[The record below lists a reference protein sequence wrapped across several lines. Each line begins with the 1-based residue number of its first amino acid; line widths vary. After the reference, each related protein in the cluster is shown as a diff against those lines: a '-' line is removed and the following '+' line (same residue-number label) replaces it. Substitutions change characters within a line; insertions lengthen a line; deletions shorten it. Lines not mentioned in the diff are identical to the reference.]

1 VRTISSSLEAAQKST
16 AATPYIHIEI
26 GGTDYSSRL
35 LQIEHHE
42 EAYRERAVV
51 VLRNNDSVLSDID
64 LRGEYFEI
72 GYGHDTSL
80 GKEYKDTAGLWVKSQ
95 QIVSLEGQLV
105 CVLQCEGMWS
115 LLRELRIMIVG
126 DPPYFTISYD
136 KTKTI
141 YELLELVFGAA
152 NFDLEALGDQDD
164 GIISAF
170 KPVLSINMIPFE
182 NCATVLYRLIYMT
195 KCYLRAKVGKKFKII
210 YPQESDS
217 IDEKYYSNKAH
228 YFNEYVEKHNLV
240 VPNKIN
246 VFCNQGVDGSWENLI
261 TGEAVDED
269 AIEAYEGQE
278 ILHCQIAADITN
290 QADADNRAAAI
301 MTRIKAEELAG
312 RLVIPHDCRVE
323 LYDRVAIY
331 DARRS
336 A

>member
-1 VRTISSSLEAAQKST
+1 MRTISSSLEAAQKST

-51 VLRNNDSVLSDID
+51 VLRNNDSVLSDKD
-64 LRGEYFEI
+64 LVGEYFEI

-80 GKEYKDTAGLWVKSQ
+80 GKEYSDTAGLWVKSQ

-105 CVLQCEGMWS
+105 CVLQCEGMWT
-115 LLRELRIMIVG
+115 LLREIRVMIEG
-126 DPPYFTISYD
+126 KPPYFDLPYD
-136 KTKTI
+136 KTHTV
-141 YELLELVFGAA
+141 YELLELIISDAGFT
-152 NFDLEALGDQDD
+152 LEALGDQDD
-164 GIISAF
+164 GIINNF
-170 KPVLSINMIPFE
+170 KPFFSINRIPFE
-182 NCATVLYRLIYMT
+182 NPATALYRLIYMT
-195 KCYLRAKVGKKFKII
+195 KCYLRAKAAKRFKII
-210 YPQESDS
+210 YPQEDDDV
-217 IDEKYYSNKAH
+217 DESYYSNKAH
-228 YFNEYVEKHNLV
+228 YFNEYVEKYNLL
-240 VPNKIN
+240 VPNTVW
-246 VFCNQGVDGSWENLI
+246 VFCNQSDDGTWENLI
-261 TGEAVDED
+261 TGVATDED
-269 AIEAYEGQE
+269 AIEAYGREVQ
-278 ILHCQIAADITN
+278 HCQIAASITN
-290 QADADNRAAAI
+290 QTDADNRAAAI